1 MEDVVSAWAL
11 KETEES
17 VPGGADIPGDE
28 NSKSEG
34 TETGKPAP
42 LPGMTMGAGRKG
54 RTGLVGRS
62 VMSA

>member
-17 VPGGADIPGDE
+17 GGANVPGDE

-34 TETGKPAP
+34 TETGKPGTPSRDGNGPRWA
-42 LPGMTMGAGRKG
+42 MCNVSMKT
-54 RTGLVGRS
+54 
-62 VMSA
+62 